1 MLAIAGILVVFV
13 SVIVGFTIAG
23 GQLLVLLQPAE
34 FILIG
39 GAAFGS
45 LLIMTTPSQLKKIF
59 SVVPSIFSHSAPTKQ
74 DYLELLKSFNDLFLI
89 AQRDGVMAIEKHIED
104 PKSSEILSRSKKF
117 IHNKHAVDL
126 FCDTMKVIITAG
138 IQPHD
143 LEALIDAEIESFEAE
158 MKPIGHTIT
167 KIADSFP
174 GLGIVAAVL
183 GVIITMGSVD
193 EGAAAVGHHVAAAL
207 VGTFLG
213 VLLCYGLVGPI
224 GANIEHSTESEVQ
237 YLETI
242 KTAIIAYIKGNPPV
256 IVVEMAR
263 RTISPENRPTFQEL
277 ENYIRG
283 K

>member
-1 MLAIAGILVVFV
+1 
-13 SVIVGFTIAG
+13 
-23 GQLLVLLQPAE
+23 
-34 FILIG
+34 
-39 GAAFGS
+39 
-45 LLIMTTPSQLKKIF
+45 
-59 SVVPSIFSHSAPTKQ
+59 
-74 DYLELLKSFNDLFLI
+74 
-89 AQRDGVMAIEKHIED
+89 
-104 PKSSEILSRSKKF
+104 LSRSKKF

-242 KTAIIAYIKGNPPV
+242 KTAIIAYVKGNPPV

>member
-34 FILIG
+34 FIVIG

-104 PKSSEILSRSKKF
+104 PNSSEILSRSKKF

-207 VGTFLG
+207 VGTFFRRSF
-213 VLLCYGLVGPI
+213 VLWF
-224 GANIEHSTESEVQ
+224 S
-237 YLETI
+237 
-242 KTAIIAYIKGNPPV
+242 
-256 IVVEMAR
+256 
-263 RTISPENRPTFQEL
+263 RTYRSKYRAFDRKRSSIS
-277 ENYIRG
+277 
-283 K
+283 